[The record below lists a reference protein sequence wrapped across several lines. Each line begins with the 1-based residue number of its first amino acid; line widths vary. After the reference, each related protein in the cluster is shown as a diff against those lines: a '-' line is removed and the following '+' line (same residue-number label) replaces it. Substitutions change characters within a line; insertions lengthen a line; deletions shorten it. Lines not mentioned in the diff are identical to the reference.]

1 METETATKR
10 LYEAMF
16 LVDSAQAASD
26 WDGTMGAIETVLKR
40 ADAEVVVLRKWSER
54 RLAYDIG
61 KVSRGTYLLCYFRAE
76 PLRIIAL
83 EKDVRLSEM
92 ILRMLI
98 LSAEGRPEG
107 FNEKDTSEEVPEA
120 AKAADAAPAEDAAK
134 ESSKA
139 EPEKASAPA
148 EEAAKEPAEAEPEK
162 APTPAEDVAPVTEAV
177 TDADDATPAESD
189 GDAPKTEEVKEQ

>member
-1 METETATKR
+1 LETATATKR

-16 LVDSAQAASD
+16 LVDSAQAAGD

-40 ADAEVVVLRKWSER
+40 ADAEVVLLRKWSER
-54 RLAYDIG
+54 RLAYDMG

-76 PLRIIAL
+76 PQRIMGV

-107 FNEKDTSEEVPEA
+107 FNEKDSSEEPVEEAKTPAEASPEA
-120 AKAADAAPAEDAAK
+120 TPAPKAKDSAETAPAAPAKSTATPAPASAEAT
-134 ESSKA
+134 EA
-139 EPEKASAPA
+139 EPVAPA
-148 EEAAKEPAEAEPEK
+148 ESAAD
-162 APTPAEDVAPVTEAV
+162 TPA
-177 TDADDATPAESD
+177 
-189 GDAPKTEEVKEQ
+189 TEEKKEQ

>member
-1 METETATKR
+1 METATATKR

-92 ILRMLI
+92 IMRMLI

-107 FNEKDTSEEVPEA
+107 FNEKDTSEEVPEE
-120 AKAADAAPAEDAAK
+120 AKAADAAPVEEAAK
-134 ESSKA
+134 EPSKA
-139 EPEKASAPA
+139 EPEKAPAPA
-148 EEAAKEPAEAEPEK
+148 EEAAKKPAEAEPEK
-162 APTPAEDVAPVTEAV
+162 APTPSEDAAPVTEAV
-177 TDADDATPAESD
+177 ADADDATPAESD

>member
-1 METETATKR
+1 METATATKR

-16 LVDSAQAASD
+16 VVDSAQAASD
-26 WDGTMGAIETVLKR
+26 WDGTMGAIQTVMKR

-76 PLRIIAL
+76 PLRIIGL

-92 ILRMLI
+92 IMRMLI

-107 FNEKDTSEEVPEA
+107 FNEKDISEEVAEEAKAAAAAPVAEA
-120 AKAADAAPAEDAAK
+120 AKEAPEAK
-134 ESSKA
+134 
-139 EPEKASAPA
+139 PEKAPAPA
-148 EEAAKEPAEAEPEK
+148 EEAVPVTEAVKAADDAPPAEEA
-162 APTPAEDVAPVTEAV
+162 APVTEAV
-177 TDADDATPAESD
+177 KAADDAPPAESD
-189 GDAPKTEEVKEQ
+189 GDAPATEEVKEQ